1 MAKAVALT
9 PEALDA
15 PVITP
20 QAATPA
26 RRPAPKAVPAPSSA
40 VKPRNDKPLQ
50 IRVPQAEFRAIKI
63 AATQHDQS
71 VSEFMLACFHAFM
84 KDGKH
89 AQ

>member
-9 PEALDA
+9 PDALDA
-15 PVITP
+15 PTITP

-26 RRPAPKAVPAPSSA
+26 RQAAPKAVPSA
-40 VKPRNDKPLQ
+40 VVQKPRNDKPLQ

>member
-9 PEALDA
+9 PDALDA
-15 PVITP
+15 PAITP

-26 RRPAPKAVPAPSSA
+26 RRAVAKAVPEPSA

-63 AATQHDQS
+63 AATQHDQT

-89 AQ
+89 AR

>member
-9 PEALDA
+9 PDALDA
-15 PVITP
+15 PPITP

-26 RRPAPKAVPAPSSA
+26 RRAAPKAVPSPVAQT
-40 VKPRNDKPLQ
+40 PRNDKPLQ

-89 AQ
+89 VQ